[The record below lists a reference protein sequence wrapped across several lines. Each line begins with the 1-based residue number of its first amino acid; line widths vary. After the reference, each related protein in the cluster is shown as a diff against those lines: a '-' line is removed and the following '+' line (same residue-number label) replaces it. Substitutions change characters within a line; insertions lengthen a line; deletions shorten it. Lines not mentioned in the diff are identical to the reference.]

1 MFFEACLLYPLGM
14 LIASV
19 ISLILLIAGYI
30 LTRLIANRQQ
40 KNNDYEIMTS
50 PSRPSRVLAH
60 IFYFFGLF
68 FIALLILFYVLPTKR
83 NGTEIA
89 FLFVGDLVAGLS
101 LLLIFVIFVQ
111 FEAIKGDTI
120 YIKRFIKVRE
130 IKIADITSADLTG
143 LGYVIITKNG
153 GGFTMSAGTLRSAE
167 LVEKIKERK
176 EGKLFSINP
185 DIPSPKEEE
194 GAEKEE
200 TALAKIGKDFR
211 NMVPK
216 LKKNAL
222 ITFLVNT
229 IASVLLGVVCLVA
242 LIYFFDDGYPR
253 FICLVLIAAMVLMV
267 LVYVFSFF
275 KGQSNLTKDLEH
287 DNEWLGNKYRFVS
300 LSVKGAAKLRYK
312 RTLTNCIVVASG
324 LGLLAALTGL
334 ISGFQKTPIPES
346 DMALVSGELEYVRY
360 VNRDIVIALKSNPV
374 EYRINSINTREVDWS
389 FETEIAAGDH
399 VEALVYTKKDPVS
412 FTYGDKTAWTHI
424 YSLTID
430 SKTYFSYEGY
440 VKSNERNADLGM
452 IFCYAFSAGTAVSLI
467 TIPLAYSKY
476 KTQSKQETIEI

>member
-1 MFFEACLLYPLGM
+1 M
-14 LIASV
+14 LIASI

-30 LTRLIANRQQ
+30 LTRFIANRQQ

-50 PSRPSRVLAH
+50 PSRGSRALAH

-68 FIALLILFYVLPTKR
+68 FLVVVVLFYALPTKR

-89 FLFVGDLVAGLS
+89 FLFVGDLVAVLG
-101 LLLIFVIFVQ
+101 LLLVFVIYVQ
-111 FEAIKGDTI
+111 FEAIKGDTV

-229 IASVLLGVVCLVA
+229 ILTVLLGVVCFVTLITLFDEGYLRSLCLAVFAVA
-242 LIYFFDDGYPR
+242 ALWELI
-253 FICLVLIAAMVLMV
+253 
-267 LVYVFSFF
+267 YVFSFF

-287 DNEWLGNKYRFVS
+287 DDEWLGNKNRFVS
-300 LSVKGAAKLRYK
+300 FSVKGSFVGAHPDELLSVSIPVK
-312 RTLTNCIVVASG
+312 RADDVAVGKHLTVPDFLAVTVMKIDDAVVAPVCGGGNLKTRPFGTVVGAADS
-324 LGLLAALTGL
+324 LAVA
-334 ISGFQKTPIPES
+334 
-346 DMALVSGELEYVRY
+346 
-360 VNRDIVIALKSNPV
+360 
-374 EYRINSINTREVDWS
+374 VDV
-389 FETEIAAGDH
+389 TD
-399 VEALVYTKKDPVS
+399 YD
-412 FTYGDKTAWTHI
+412 
-424 YSLTID
+424 
-430 SKTYFSYEGY
+430 FS
-440 VKSNERNADLGM
+440 VL
-452 IFCYAFSAGTAVSLI
+452 
-467 TIPLAYSKY
+467 
-476 KTQSKQETIEI
+476 

>member
-1 MFFEACLLYPLGM
+1 M
-14 LIASV
+14 LIASI

-30 LTRLIANRQQ
+30 LTRFIANRQQ

-50 PSRPSRVLAH
+50 PSRGSRVLAH

-68 FIALLILFYVLPTKR
+68 FLVVLVLFYVLPTKR

-89 FLFVGDLVAGLS
+89 FLFVGDLVAVLG
-101 LLLIFVIFVQ
+101 LLLLFVIYVQ
-111 FEAIKGDTI
+111 FEAIKGDTV

-229 IASVLLGVVCLVA
+229 ILTVLLGVVCFVTLITLFDEGYLRSLCLAVFVVA
-242 LIYFFDDGYPR
+242 ALWELI
-253 FICLVLIAAMVLMV
+253 
-267 LVYVFSFF
+267 YVFSFF
-275 KGQSNLTKDLEH
+275 KGQSNLTKDLER
-287 DNEWLGNKYRFVS
+287 DDEWLGNKYRFVS

-312 RTLTNCIVVASG
+312 RALTNCIVLASTFG
-324 LGLLAALTGL
+324 FVAALTGL
-334 ISGFQKTPIPES
+334 ISGFQKMPIPES
-346 DMALVSGELEYVRY
+346 DMVLVSGEFEYVRY
-360 VNRDIVIALKSNPV
+360 ANRDIVIALKSDPV
-374 EYRINSINTREVDWS
+374 EYRINSIYTREVDWS
-389 FETEIAAGDH
+389 FETEITAGDH
-399 VEALVYTKKDPVS
+399 VEVLVYSKKDPVS

-424 YSLTID
+424 YTLRTD

-440 VKSNERNADLGM
+440 VKSNGRNADLGM
-452 IFCYAFSAGTAVSLI
+452 IFCYGFSACTAVSLVA
-467 TIPLAYSKY
+467 IPLSYSKY

>member
-1 MFFEACLLYPLGM
+1 M

-19 ISLILLIAGYI
+19 ISLIVLALGYFFTRFIAH
-30 LTRLIANRQQ
+30 RQQ

-50 PSRPSRVLAH
+50 PSRGSRVLAH

-68 FIALLILFYVLPTKR
+68 FLVVLVLFYVLPTKR

-89 FLFVGDLVAGLS
+89 FLFVGDLVAVLG
-101 LLLIFVIFVQ
+101 LLLVFVIYVQ
-111 FEAIKGDTI
+111 FEAIKGDTV

-229 IASVLLGVVCLVA
+229 IACLLLGVVCLVA
-242 LIYFFDDGYPR
+242 LIYFFDNEGYPR
-253 FICLVLIAAMVLMV
+253 FICLVLIAAMVLTA
-267 LVYVFSFF
+267 LVSVFSFF

-287 DNEWLGNKYRFVS
+287 DDEWLGNKYRFVS

-312 RTLTNCIVVASG
+312 KTLTSCIILASA
-324 LGLLAALTGL
+324 LGFLAALTGL
-334 ISGFQKTPIPES
+334 ISGFQKMPIPES
-346 DMALVSGELEYVRY
+346 DMVLVSGELEYVRY
-360 VNRDIVIALKSNPV
+360 ANRDIVIALKSDPV

-389 FETEIAAGDH
+389 FETEVSAGDH

-424 YSLTID
+424 YSLKID

-440 VKSNERNADLGM
+440 VKSNARNADLGM
-452 IFCYAFSAGTAVSLI
+452 IFCYAFSGGTAVSLI
-467 TIPLAYSKY
+467 GIPLAYSKY

>member
-1 MFFEACLLYPLGM
+1 M

-19 ISLILLIAGYI
+19 ISLIVLALGYFFTRFIAH
-30 LTRLIANRQQ
+30 RQQ
-40 KNNDYEIMTS
+40 KNNDYEIVTS
-50 PSRPSRVLAH
+50 PSRPIRILSH
-60 IFYFFGLF
+60 IFFLFGVFFV
-68 FIALLILFYVLPTKR
+68 ALLVLFYSLPIER

-89 FLFVGDLVAGLS
+89 FLLIGDLIAGLS
-101 LLLIFVIFVQ
+101 LLLLFVIFVQ
-111 FEAIKGDTI
+111 FEAIKGDTV

-143 LGYVIITKNG
+143 LGYVIITKDG

-176 EGKLFSINP
+176 EGKLYSINP
-185 DIPSPKEEE
+185 DIPSTKEEE
-194 GAEKEE
+194 GAEKED

-222 ITFLVNT
+222 IAFVVTT
-229 IASVLLGVVCLVA
+229 IVSALLGFGCLVA
-242 LIYFFDDGYPR
+242 LIYLFDEGYLR
-253 FICLVLIAAMVLMV
+253 FLCLSLVAAMIVML
-267 LVYVFSFF
+267 LFSVFSFF

-287 DNEWLGNKYRFVS
+287 DDEWLGNKYRFMS

-312 RTLTNCIVVASG
+312 RTLTNCIVFASA

-334 ISGFQKTPIPES
+334 ISSFQKMPIPES

-360 VNRDIVIALKSNPV
+360 ANRDIVIALKSDPV
-374 EYRINSINTREVDWS
+374 EYRINSIYTREVDWS

-424 YSLTID
+424 YSLSTD

-440 VKSNERNADLGM
+440 VKANGRNADLGM
-452 IFCYAFSAGTAVSLI
+452 IFCYAFSAGTVVSLVA
-467 TIPLAYSKY
+467 IPLSYSKY

>member
-1 MFFEACLLYPLGM
+1 M
-14 LIASV
+14 LIAAV

-30 LTRLIANRQQ
+30 FTRFVANRQQ

-50 PSRPSRVLAH
+50 PSRGSRVLAH
-60 IFYFFGLF
+60 VFYFFGLF
-68 FIALLILFYVLPTKR
+68 FLVVLVLFYVLPTKR

-101 LLLIFVIFVQ
+101 LLLVFVIYVQ
-111 FEAIKGDTI
+111 FEAIKGDTV

-185 DIPSPKEEE
+185 DIPSTKEEE

-216 LKKNAL
+216 LKKNGL
-222 ITFLVNT
+222 ITFLVNI
-229 IASVLLGVVCLVA
+229 IATVLLGVACFVAVITLFDEGYLRSLCLAVFVVA
-242 LIYFFDDGYPR
+242 ALWELI
-253 FICLVLIAAMVLMV
+253 
-267 LVYVFSFF
+267 YVFSFF

-287 DNEWLGNKYRFVS
+287 DDEWLGNKYRFVS

-312 RTLTNCIVVASG
+312 RALTSCIIIASTFG
-324 LGLLAALTGL
+324 FVAALTGL
-334 ISGFQKTPIPES
+334 ISGFQKMPIPES
-346 DMALVSGELEYVRY
+346 DMVLVSGELEYVRY
-360 VNRDIVIALKSNPV
+360 ANRDIVIALNNDPV
-374 EYRINSINTREVDWS
+374 EYRINSIYTREVDWS
-389 FETEIAAGDH
+389 FEIETAAGDH
-399 VEALVYTKKDPVS
+399 VEALVYTKKDPVP

-440 VKSNERNADLGM
+440 VKANGRNADLGM
-452 IFCYAFSAGTAVSLI
+452 FFCYGFSACTAVSLI
-467 TIPLAYSKY
+467 GIPLSYSKY